1 MKRPIVI
8 EFSGLPNSGKTTLL
22 HNVAKICKSNNVN
35 AIIMQEPAELL
46 PAVIPKGIVEQNLWI
61 TLETLQKS
69 LELTFMS
76 DADFILLDRGFYN
89 QLFWA
94 TIYEDKNPEYT
105 KFVLEFME
113 MFAEMYHVKPDYLYV
128 VDVDVDEAIKRRRA
142 KGDPVTFSKKDFL
155 FKYKEKFK
163 EFAQNIDSLLYID
176 TTTLNR
182 EEVAQIVFETI
193 ITLWQE
199 IWDGFVKRPS
209 LIFWENVLTT
219 KKENSIIVLCK

>member
-22 HNVAKICKSNNVN
+22 HNVAKICECNNVN

-46 PAVIPKGIVEQNLWI
+46 PQVIPKGMIEQNLWI

-76 DADFILLDRGFYN
+76 GVDYILLDRGFYN

-94 TIYEDKNPEYT
+94 TMYEDKDPEYT
-105 KFVLEFME
+105 KFILDFMKK
-113 MFAEMYHVKPDYLYV
+113 FAKMYHVKPDYLYV
-128 VDVDVDEAIKRRRA
+128 VDVDVDEAIKRRMA
-142 KGDPVTFSKKDFL
+142 KGEPVTFSKKDFL
-155 FKYKEKFK
+155 VKYKDKFEDFTK
-163 EFAQNIDSLLYID
+163 SIDSLLYID
-176 TTTLNR
+176 TTNLDK

-193 ITLWQE
+193 ITL
-199 IWDGFVKRPS
+199 
-209 LIFWENVLTT
+209 
-219 KKENSIIVLCK
+219 